1 MSESDTILDTSIS
14 PDPPVPPVPFL
25 SWFSGFPS
33 PLQNNSEHIWIPG
46 HTGVPQGP
54 QSHRHNSIHSAVHQ
68 LQTLSKSKALVN
80 GWFCLTV
87 TSRMFFMYRYRED
100 TKIKD
105 IFPSTLFQSG
115 CGGFLKPVGWR
126 PVIQKRREWVW
137 SIGKESYLQ
146 TNWSFSLCDLRKRW
160 GWSGLSWLSAWKLPK
175 IWPYFSSISTPSGP
189 RTGLLNLH
197 SWLIDRR
204 RSIESSGSVKGGS
217 CRGGHWDR
225 KKNSAEIK

>member
-1 MSESDTILDTSIS
+1 MGRNDRDRFWLKVRKD
-14 PDPPVPPVPFL
+14 
-25 SWFSGFPS
+25 
-33 PLQNNSEHIWIPG
+33 
-46 HTGVPQGP
+46 
-54 QSHRHNSIHSAVHQ
+54 SAVHQ
-68 LQTLSKSKALVN
+68 LQTRSKPKPLAN

-87 TSRMFFMYRYRED
+87 TYRYRED

-115 CGGFLKPVGWR
+115 CGGFLKPVQWR

-146 TNWSFSLCDLRKRW
+146 TSWSFSLCDLRKRW

-189 RTGLLNLH
+189 RTGLFNLH

-204 RSIESSGSVKGGS
+204 RSMDSSGSVKGVS
-217 CRGGHWDR
+217 
-225 KKNSAEIK
+225 